1 MLFIARTAA
10 PTATFDELQ
19 QALANVMERAKV
31 LTPPDG
37 TGGE

>member
-1 MLFIARTAA
+1 MLLIARTAA

-31 LTPPDG
+31 LAPV
-37 TGGE
+37 